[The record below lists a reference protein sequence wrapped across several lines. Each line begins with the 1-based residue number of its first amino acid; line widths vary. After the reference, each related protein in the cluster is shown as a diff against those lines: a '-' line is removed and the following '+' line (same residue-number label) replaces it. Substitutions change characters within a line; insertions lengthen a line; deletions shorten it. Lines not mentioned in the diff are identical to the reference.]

1 MLGVIGGCERISHR
15 WDSSPEIWDGTRN
28 VGVRDGLTSTVTRM
42 IRRLLLWDVDGT
54 LLRTGEVGA
63 VIFDE
68 ALEAVVG
75 VRPKFRVRMSGK
87 TDPQI
92 VAEYLHEMGLEGPDE
107 VVTEVLRVAAEL
119 LAEADRRGELI
130 AGGVTC
136 PGVGE
141 VLAHLASDNRVVS
154 TLVTGNIA
162 PNAATKVA
170 AFGLDRWLD
179 FSLGAYGSDEAD
191 RRLLVPLALDRLA
204 SARGIRLDP
213 SDAWVIGDTPRDYE
227 CAEVAGVR
235 CLLVATGRYDIE
247 ELSCLGADKVLTDLS
262 DLDAVVE
269 LLTGD
274 L

>member
-1 MLGVIGGCERISHR
+1 
-15 WDSSPEIWDGTRN
+15 
-28 VGVRDGLTSTVTRM
+28 M

-54 LLRTGEVGA
+54 LLRTGDLEAA
-63 VIFDE
+63 VFDE

-92 VAEYLHEMGLEGPDE
+92 VSEYLHEMGVEAPDD
-107 VVTEVLRVAAEL
+107 VIIEVLRVVAEL
-119 LAEADRRGELI
+119 LAAAARRGELI

-136 PGVGE
+136 PGVEDLLGF
-141 VLAHLASDNRVVS
+141 LASDHRVVS

-162 PNAATKVA
+162 PNAVVKVA

-179 FSLGAYGSDEAD
+179 MSVGAYGSDEAD
-191 RRLLVPLALDRLA
+191 RRLLVPLALDRFA
-204 SARGIRLDP
+204 SVRGIRLDP
-213 SDAWVIGDTPRDYE
+213 SDAWVIGDTPRDFE
-227 CAEVAGVR
+227 CAQVAGVR
-235 CLLVATGRYDIE
+235 CLLVATGHHDAE
-247 ELSCLGADKVLTDLS
+247 ELSSLGADEVLNDLS
-262 DLDAVVE
+262 DINAVVD